1 MGVGSTLGAVRVTS
15 AHDPTRLAVLVHEVR
30 SPVAALSA
38 IAEAFSDEDLEHRA
52 RLELSQL
59 AITACLGIQRV
70 VIDAAVASVR
80 LVPVD
85 AGALVH
91 QVGATANLSGA
102 CVSVEVAPELPRITA
117 DPVRLRQALDNL
129 VANALRHS
137 GSGGGVVVEA
147 TSTNALVLLSVSDS
161 GIGVP
166 LGDQERIFEAGVR
179 LDADRPGSGLG
190 LAITRAI
197 AEAHGGQ
204 LTLRSIPGEGA
215 TFTIVIPAS

>member
-1 MGVGSTLGAVRVTS
+1 MLVTS
-15 AHDPTRLAVLVHEVR
+15 VGDHQRLAVLVHEVR

-38 IAEAFSDEDLEHRA
+38 IAETFSDENLESRT

-59 AITACLGIQRV
+59 TIAACLGIQRV
-70 VIDAAVASVR
+70 VVDAAVASVQP
-80 LVPVD
+80 VPMD
-85 AGALVH
+85 PGALVR
-91 QVGATANLSGA
+91 QVVGTANVSGGRVEA
-102 CVSVEVAPELPRITA
+102 EVAPDLPRITA

-179 LDADRPGSGLG
+179 LDAERPGSGLG